1 MKDQREV
8 PVLPGGVWFPAPV
21 NLYVVTCRCCKN
33 SEKLLL
39 QRRRDILQE
48 CEQLGTG
55 YSSTLSC
62 GLGMGRLAG
71 KSSSFAVSEH
81 WAGASIH
88 HASHHEV
95 GPSPSV

>member
-8 PVLPGGVWFPAPV
+8 PVLPVGVWFPAPV
-21 NLYVVTCRCCKN
+21 NLYVVTCRCCKK

-71 KSSSFAVSEH
+71 KSSTSSF
-81 WAGASIH
+81 GTLGIRCIH
-88 HASHHEV
+88 
-95 GPSPSV
+95 PSCKPS

>member
-8 PVLPGGVWFPAPV
+8 PVLPGGVWFSAPV
-21 NLYVVTCRCCKN
+21 NLYVVPCRCCKN

-55 YSSTLSC
+55 
-62 GLGMGRLAG
+62 
-71 KSSSFAVSEH
+71 
-81 WAGASIH
+81 
-88 HASHHEV
+88 
-95 GPSPSV
+95 